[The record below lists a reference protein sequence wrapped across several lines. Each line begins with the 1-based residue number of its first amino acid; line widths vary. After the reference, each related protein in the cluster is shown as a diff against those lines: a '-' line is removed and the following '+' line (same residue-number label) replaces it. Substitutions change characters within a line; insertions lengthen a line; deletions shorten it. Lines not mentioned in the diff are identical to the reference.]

1 MIRLS
6 VCILRFM
13 PRIES
18 VCGELLLMARCVS
31 NSFKTHTF
39 EREGIVL
46 PSLVAFVLG
55 VICVFVCTSRF
66 GVGVTPDSATYLSQA
81 ESLRTTGRM
90 LDYSQSFTVHYPPCY
105 PALLAVTS
113 AVGRRDIR
121 HGAPRLL
128 SAMVV
133 GGTLFAVHIWFSLL
147 QIRPL
152 ARSAGMVALGFHPVL
167 LEYGI
172 CALTDCLFV
181 AVIASCLCALELW
194 ARQRRS
200 LWFWIAVTCSA
211 LGLMTRYAG
220 VVWPMCCATALLLQ
234 TGKSWSRAAGEG
246 ALFLVA
252 SVAPL
257 LIWLVFVRFMM
268 AGSAPRSIAFHPP
281 TAEVLRQG
289 LSVIC
294 GSLGLQG
301 YDYSVL
307 VPLMIAAGG
316 CLASGLLQRSNHGN
330 FETACHSSSLSVR
343 VVGLYLIGYPL
354 FLLLSIT
361 LLDRA
366 TPLDGRILL
375 SSIWALILLFTW
387 LVHIGLRDNRV
398 YEVGCWLL
406 IVWFGTRGLVDTLP
420 RLAEWRENGYGLA
433 CAEVLYDRNLKY
445 VREVAS
451 AETRVYSN
459 VSWSV
464 WLACRRPVS
473 QLESRFDYT
482 SGGANTMFDQSL
494 QGVIREVQ
502 QGKAIV
508 VLDRLFADPL
518 VLTPTVEDLRKAG
531 LQERTEE
538 GQSRFVVFCRAR

>member
-1 MIRLS
+1 
-6 VCILRFM
+6 
-13 PRIES
+13 
-18 VCGELLLMARCVS
+18 
-31 NSFKTHTF
+31 
-39 EREGIVL
+39 
-46 PSLVAFVLG
+46 
-55 VICVFVCTSRF
+55 
-66 GVGVTPDSATYLSQA
+66 
-81 ESLRTTGRM
+81 
-90 LDYSQSFTVHYPPCY
+90 
-105 PALLAVTS
+105 
-113 AVGRRDIR
+113 
-121 HGAPRLL
+121 
-128 SAMVV
+128 
-133 GGTLFAVHIWFSLL
+133 
-147 QIRPL
+147 
-152 ARSAGMVALGFHPVL
+152 
-167 LEYGI
+167 
-172 CALTDCLFV
+172 
-181 AVIASCLCALELW
+181 
-194 ARQRRS
+194 
-200 LWFWIAVTCSA
+200 
-211 LGLMTRYAG
+211 
-220 VVWPMCCATALLLQ
+220 
-234 TGKSWSRAAGEG
+234 
-246 ALFLVA
+246 
-252 SVAPL
+252 
-257 LIWLVFVRFMM
+257 
-268 AGSAPRSIAFHPP
+268 
-281 TAEVLRQG
+281 
-289 LSVIC
+289 
-294 GSLGLQG
+294 
-301 YDYSVL
+301 
-307 VPLMIAAGG
+307 
-316 CLASGLLQRSNHGN
+316 
-330 FETACHSSSLSVR
+330 

-538 GQSRFVVFCRAR
+538 GQSRFVVFCRGR

>member
-18 VCGELLLMARCVS
+18 VCCDLLLMVRCVS

-39 EREGIVL
+39 ARGGIVL

-55 VICVFVCTSRF
+55 GICVFVCTSRF

-81 ESLRTTGRM
+81 ESLRTAGRM
-90 LDYSQSFTVHYPPCY
+90 LDYSQSFTVHYPPGY
-105 PALLAVTS
+105 SALLAVTS
-113 AVGRRDIR
+113 FVSRRDIR
-121 HGAPRLL
+121 HGTPRLL

-147 QIRPL
+147 QMRPL
-152 ARSAGMVALGFHPVL
+152 TRATGMVALGFHPVL

-181 AVIASCLCALELW
+181 AVIAGCLCALELW
-194 ARQRRS
+194 GQQGGS
-200 LWFWIAVTCSA
+200 LWFWIAVMCSA

-220 VVWPMCCATALLLQ
+220 VVWPVCCAAALLLQ
-234 TGKSWSRAAGEG
+234 AGKSWSRASAE
-246 ALFLVA
+246 ATLFFVA

-257 LIWLVFVRFMM
+257 LIWLLFVRFMT

-301 YDYSVL
+301 HDNSVL
-307 VPLMIAAGG
+307 IPVIMAAGG
-316 CLASGLLQRSNHGN
+316 CLASALLRRFSHGS
-330 FETACHSSSLSVR
+330 FETDGHSSSLSVR

-361 LLDRA
+361 FLDRA

-375 SSIWALILLFTW
+375 SCIWALILAFTW
-387 LVHIGLRDNRV
+387 LVHIGFRDNRV
-398 YEVGCWLL
+398 CEVGCWML
-406 IVWFGTRGLVDTLP
+406 IVWFGTRGLVDTVP
-420 RLAEWRENGYGLA
+420 RLAAWRENGYGLA

-482 SGGANTMFDQSL
+482 SGEANSMFDQSL
-494 QGVIREVQ
+494 QGVIHEVQ

-538 GQSRFVVFCRAR
+538 GQSRFVVFGRGR